1 MMATQA
7 CNATIRSVSDI
18 SHVNVRSGPGTHTE
32 ILDTIQ
38 VGTSGLRVL
47 EVEPDGRAASIG
59 GRIYQWLRLE
69 LPSGGT
75 GWVRD
80 DLVEIAG
87 DCSVYGYGVLAI
99 PIRAANLTRTD
110 TDIEDERERKAAFN
124 ITSGFEGGGYATF
137 QTYDAGIVSYGRFQC
152 TLTSGS
158 LEQLLELYLL
168 RGRGFSAD
176 QLHDQFIERV
186 RQKDELLR
194 DDEGFRTL
202 LLRLA
207 RDPDMQD
214 AQNEYATTA
223 YWNPVLRGSII
234 PRGISTPLGQ
244 AFVFDT
250 AIQHGNWGVERDYLR
265 PAEQTLGAA
274 IKSRLGENG
283 LTEQQLLRKAAA
295 LRRDRL
301 HMLAEAKN
309 LPGLIPRGDF
319 WVRIMDEDDWDLQG
333 DDLGDIEIKEGRR
346 VQVREP

>member
-1 MMATQA
+1 MATQF
-7 CNATIRSVSDI
+7 CHATIRSVSDI

-47 EVEPDGRAASIG
+47 EVEPDGRGASIG
-59 GRIYQWLRLE
+59 GRVYQWLRLE

-99 PIRAANLTRTD
+99 PVRASNLIRTD
-110 TDIEDERERKAAFN
+110 ADIDDERERKAAFN
-124 ITSGFEGGGYATF
+124 ITSSFEGEGYGTF
-137 QTYDAGIVSYGRFQC
+137 QTYDSGIISYGRFQC

-158 LEQLLELYLL
+158 LEQLLLLYLQK
-168 RGRGFSAD
+168 GTGFSAD
-176 QLHDQFIERV
+176 QLRDRFIERV
-186 RQKDELLR
+186 RQKDVMLR
-194 DDEGFRTL
+194 DDEGFKTL

-207 RDPDMQD
+207 RDPAMQE

-223 YWNPVLRGSII
+223 FWNPVLRGSIL
-234 PRGISTPLGQ
+234 PRGISTPLGK

-250 AIQHGNWGVERDYLR
+250 AIQHGNWGAERDYLR
-265 PAEQTLGAA
+265 PAEQTFGAT
-274 IKSRLGENG
+274 IKSKLGENG
-283 LTEQQLLRKAAA
+283 LTEQQLLRKAAE
-295 LRRDRL
+295 LRRNRL
-301 HMLAEAKN
+301 HMLAATKN
-309 LPGLIPRGDF
+309 LPGLRPRGDF
-319 WVRIMDEDDWDLQG
+319 WVRIMDEGDWDLQG
-333 DDLGDIEIKEGRR
+333 DDLGDVEIKEGRR